1 MPGAR
6 PSQRASA
13 ACWNGCVADTLS
25 ARIRAA
31 IEGPIRAGEW
41 PPGTRIPF
49 EHELVARFGCSR
61 MTVNKVLSAL
71 AAEGLITRRR
81 RTGSVVAAPPA
92 DRALLQVQDLAEA
105 ARREGRDYRHQVV
118 ARRAQPAAGAE
129 AARLG
134 LRPGEPL
141 LHLSTLHLTDGVPDA
156 FETRVIVLATA
167 PEAEAEDFAAMP
179 PGTWL
184 LRRVPWTE
192 AEHAVAAIAAD
203 AALAR
208 RLAIPE
214 GAPCLMLERRTWQGA
229 RLVTEARI
237 AYPGDRH
244 RLVGRFR
251 P

>member
-1 MPGAR
+1 MAE
-6 PSQRASA
+6 
-13 ACWNGCVADTLS
+13 TLS

-49 EHELVARFGCSR
+49 EHELVSRFGCSR

-92 DRALLQVQDLAEA
+92 DRALLQVQDLAAA
-105 ARREGRDYRHQVV
+105 ARREGRDYRHEVV
-118 ARRAQPAAGAE
+118 ARRQQPAGAE
-129 AARLG
+129 AAARLG
-134 LRPGEPL
+134 LPPGAPL

-156 FETRVIVLATA
+156 FETRIIALDAA
-167 PEAEAEDFAAMP
+167 PAAAAERFAAMP

-184 LRRVPWTE
+184 LAHVPWTE

-203 AALAR
+203 PPLAR
-208 RLAIPE
+208 RLGIAA
-214 GAPCLMLERRTWQGA
+214 GAPCLLLERRTWQGA

-237 AYPGDRH
+237 AYPGERH